1 LKKEKAKLRVYD
13 PVAMDNAR
21 ALFPDIVFCRDPYD
35 AAKGG
40 DALVIVTEWNQFRS
54 LDLEKIKGL
63 LRQPFFFD
71 LRNIY
76 EPEKMKRLGF
86 RYFCVGRS

>member
-1 LKKEKAKLRVYD
+1 
-13 PVAMDNAR
+13 M
-21 ALFPDIVFCRDPYD
+21 
-35 AAKGG
+35 
-40 DALVIVTEWNQFRS
+40 TEWNQFRS